1 MIYNI
6 SNFPYMGAD
15 YGPNPNMAYTQ
26 VMPAAGMEY
35 IYDQTGTRYSVPMGR
50 DNLFFYDSQNF
61 SPFEFYKNYGISGA
75 EPITGDGKD
84 LTQPVNK
91 TGTGI
96 EGVQTINPYNF
107 KDSGIMGANNVAAF
121 EQATQDRIS
130 RLRNPGKIAEFF
142 YDKIPS
148 MRPQTLGDVMR
159 EGYQKP
165 GVGLPSFAG
174 ILASA
179 LPSSFDNMT
188 RGEQAFTYSQ
198 MGYTDPRTNMPNKD
212 AYGYNVVSAFGN
224 YAALVDKRAQ
234 IAEDFFKKRGYY
246 RPIDKYYLDQ
256 KRKKTDIISD
266 MGLVNKA
273 LEQEDIISQKIKED
287 FRQKQIIEAEIARK
301 EKEAA
306 EIARKAE
313 LARRQNI
320 VDKQKEESGFTTSG
334 GAGNYRSDR
343 DHSGPGGYGGTGRAS
358 REARSTDLGF
368 SDIRLKENVELIGK
382 SPSNINIYKF
392 NYKNIPTTY
401 QGAMAHEVP
410 WASVKHNNGYMMIDY
425 SKIDV
430 ELKEWQK

>member
-6 SNFPYMGAD
+6 SNFPYMGAN
-15 YGPNPNMAYTQ
+15 YGPNPNMAYTT
-26 VMPAAGMEY
+26 VMPASGMEY

-61 SPFEFYKNYGISGA
+61 SPFEFYKNYGVSGA
-75 EPITGDGKD
+75 DPITGDGKN
-84 LTQPVNK
+84 LTQPV
-91 TGTGI
+91 TGGI
-96 EGVQTINPYNF
+96 DSIRDINPYNF
-107 KDSGIMGANNVAAF
+107 KDSGIMSANNVAAF

-165 GVGLPSFAG
+165 GIGLPSLAG
-174 ILASA
+174 ILASV

-198 MGYTDPRTNMPNKD
+198 MGYTDPRTNIANKD

-273 LEQEDIISQKIKED
+273 KEQEDIISQKILDD
-287 FRQKQIIEAEIARK
+287 FREKQIIEAEIARK

-306 EIARKAE
+306 EIARKAAIE
-313 LARRQNI
+313 KANI
-320 VDKQKEESGFTTSG
+320 AATLGFDVSG
-334 GAGNYRSDR
+334 GAGGTYDRGRDYSGASDKTAGDRARTR
-343 DHSGPGGYGGTGRAS
+343 D
-358 REARSTDLGF
+358 ARKSDLGF

-410 WASVKHNNGYMMIDY
+410 WASVKHDNGYMMIDY

>member
-6 SNFPYMGAD
+6 SNFPYMGAN
-15 YGPNPNMAYTQ
+15 YGPNPNMAYTT
-26 VMPAAGMEY
+26 VMPASGMEY

-61 SPFEFYKNYGISGA
+61 SPFEFYKNYGVSGA
-75 EPITGDGKD
+75 DPITGDGKN
-84 LTQPVNK
+84 LTQPV
-91 TGTGI
+91 TGGI
-96 EGVQTINPYNF
+96 DSIRDINPYNF
-107 KDSGIMGANNVAAF
+107 KDSGIMSANNVAAF

-165 GVGLPSFAG
+165 GVGFPSLVG

-198 MGYTDPRTNMPNKD
+198 MGYTDPRTNIANKD

-273 LEQEDIISQKIKED
+273 KEQEDIISQKILDD
-287 FRQKQIIEAEIARK
+287 FREKQIIEAEIARK

-306 EIARKAE
+306 EAARIAE
-313 LARRQNI
+313 LSRRQTI
-320 VDKQKEESGFTTSG
+320 VDAQKATTGFTTSG

-410 WASVKHNNGYMMIDY
+410 WASVKHDNGYMMIDY

>member
-1 MIYNI
+1 M
-6 SNFPYMGAD
+6 S
-15 YGPNPNMAYTQ
+15 
-26 VMPAAGMEY
+26 
-35 IYDQTGTRYSVPMGR
+35 
-50 DNLFFYDSQNF
+50 
-61 SPFEFYKNYGISGA
+61 
-75 EPITGDGKD
+75 
-84 LTQPVNK
+84 
-91 TGTGI
+91 
-96 EGVQTINPYNF
+96 
-107 KDSGIMGANNVAAF
+107 ANNVAAF

-165 GVGLPSFAG
+165 GVGFPSLVG

-198 MGYTDPRTNMPNKD
+198 MGYTDPRTNIANKD

-256 KRKKTDIISD
+256 KRKKTNIISD

-273 LEQEDIISQKIKED
+273 KEQEDITNKIILDD

-306 EIARKAE
+306 EIARKAAIE
-313 LARRQNI
+313 KANI
-320 VDKQKEESGFTTSG
+320 AATPGFDVSG
-334 GAGNYRSDR
+334 GAGGTYDRGRDYSGASDKTAGDRARTR
-343 DHSGPGGYGGTGRAS
+343 D
-358 REARSTDLGF
+358 ARKSDLGF

-410 WASVKHNNGYMMIDY
+410 WASVKHDNGYMMIDY

>member
-1 MIYNI
+1 VIYNI

-15 YGPNPNMAYTQ
+15 YGPNPNYGLPAIT

-35 IYDQTGTRYSVPMGR
+35 IYDQTGTRYSVPIGR

-61 SPFEFYKNYGISGA
+61 SPFEFYKNYGVSGA
-75 EPITGDGKD
+75 EPITGDGKN
-84 LTQPVNK
+84 LTQPV
-91 TGTGI
+91 TGGI
-96 EGVQTINPYNF
+96 DSIRNINPYNF

-142 YDKIPS
+142 YNKIPS

-165 GVGLPSFAG
+165 GIGLPSLTG
-174 ILASA
+174 ILASV

-256 KRKKTDIISD
+256 KRKKTDTISD
-266 MGLVNKA
+266 MGLINKA
-273 LEQEDIISQKIKED
+273 KEQEEIFNKKILED

-410 WASVKHNNGYMMIDY
+410 WASVKHDNGYMMIDY

>member
-6 SNFPYMGAD
+6 SNFPYMGAN
-15 YGPNPNMAYTQ
+15 YGPNPNMAYTT
-26 VMPAAGMEY
+26 VMPASGMEY

-61 SPFEFYKNYGISGA
+61 SPFEFYKNYGVSGA
-75 EPITGDGKD
+75 DPITGDGKN
-84 LTQPVNK
+84 LTQPV
-91 TGTGI
+91 TGGI
-96 EGVQTINPYNF
+96 DSIRDINPYNF
-107 KDSGIMGANNVAAF
+107 KDSGIMSANNVAAF

-165 GVGLPSFAG
+165 GVGFPSLVG

-198 MGYTDPRTNMPNKD
+198 MGYTDPRTNIANKD

-273 LEQEDIISQKIKED
+273 KEQEDIVSQKILED

-306 EIARKAE
+306 EKARIEAMKKANIAATP
-313 LARRQNI
+313 
-320 VDKQKEESGFTTSG
+320 GFDVSG
-334 GAGNYRSDR
+334 GAGGTYDRGRDYSGASDKTAGDRARTR
-343 DHSGPGGYGGTGRAS
+343 D
-358 REARSTDLGF
+358 ARKSDLGF

-392 NYKNIPTTY
+392 NYKDNPTTY
-401 QGAMAHEVP
+401 QGVMAHEVP
-410 WASVKHNNGYMMIDY
+410 WANVEHDNGYMMVDY
-425 SKIDV
+425 NKVDV
-430 ELKEWQK
+430 EFKQWQK

>member
-1 MIYNI
+1 MSIYNI
-6 SNFPYMGAD
+6 SNFPYMGKD

-26 VMPAAGMEY
+26 VMPASGMEY

-61 SPFEFYKNYGISGA
+61 SPFDFYKNYGVSGA

-84 LTQPVNK
+84 LTQPVNA
-91 TGTGI
+91 GI
-96 EGVQTINPYNF
+96 DAIRESNPYNF
-107 KDSGIMGANNVAAF
+107 KDSGIMSANNVAAF

-142 YDKIPS
+142 YDKIPG

-165 GVGLPSFAG
+165 GVTLPSLAG
-174 ILASA
+174 ILASV

-198 MGYTDPRTNMPNKD
+198 MGYTDPRTNMGNKD

-224 YAALVDKRAQ
+224 YADLVDKRAK

-246 RPIDKYYLDQ
+246 RPIDQYYLNQ
-256 KRKKTDIISD
+256 KRKKTDMISD

-273 LEQEDIISQKIKED
+273 LEQEDIVSQKIKEQ
-287 FRQKQIIEAEIARK
+287 FREKQRIEAEIARK

-306 EIARKAE
+306 EARRIAE
-313 LARRQNI
+313 LSRRQTI
-320 VDKQKEESGFTTSG
+320 VDAQKATTGFTTSG

-343 DHSGPGGYGGTGRAS
+343 DHSGAGGYGGTGRAS

-410 WASVKHNNGYMMIDY
+410 WASVKHDNGYMMIDY

>member
-1 MIYNI
+1 MSIYNI
-6 SNFPYMGAD
+6 SNFPYMGKD
-15 YGPNPNMAYTQ
+15 YGPGNRPYTQ
-26 VMPAAGMEY
+26 VMPAPGMEY
-35 IYDQTGTRYSVPMGR
+35 IYDQSGTRYSVPMGR

-61 SPFEFYKNYGISGA
+61 SPFDFYKNYGVSGA

-84 LTQPVNK
+84 LTQPVNA
-91 TGTGI
+91 GI
-96 EGVQTINPYNF
+96 DAIRESNPYNF
-107 KDSGIMGANNVAAF
+107 KDSGIMNANNVAAF

-142 YDKIPS
+142 YDKIPG

-165 GVGLPSFAG
+165 GVTLPSLAG
-174 ILASA
+174 ILASV

-198 MGYTDPRTNMPNKD
+198 MGYTDPRTNMGNKD

-224 YAALVDKRAQ
+224 YADLVDKRAK

-246 RPIDKYYLDQ
+246 RPIDQYYLNQ
-256 KRKKTDIISD
+256 KRKKTDMISD

-273 LEQEDIISQKIKED
+273 LEQEDIVSQKIKEQ
-287 FRQKQIIEAEIARK
+287 FREKQRIEAEIARK

-306 EIARKAE
+306 EARRIAE
-313 LARRQNI
+313 LSRRQTI
-320 VDKQKEESGFTTSG
+320 VDAQKATTGFTTSG

-343 DHSGPGGYGGTGRAS
+343 DHSGAGGYGGTGRAS

-410 WASVKHNNGYMMIDY
+410 WASVKHDNGYMMIDY

>member
-1 MIYNI
+1 MSIYNI
-6 SNFPYMGAD
+6 SNFPYMGKD

-26 VMPAAGMEY
+26 VMPASGMEY
-35 IYDQTGTRYSVPMGR
+35 IYDQSGTRYSVPMGR

-61 SPFEFYKNYGISGA
+61 SPFDFYKNYGVSGA

-84 LTQPVNK
+84 LTQPVNA
-91 TGTGI
+91 GI
-96 EGVQTINPYNF
+96 DAIRESNPYNF
-107 KDSGIMGANNVAAF
+107 KDSGIMSANNVAAF

-142 YDKIPS
+142 YDKIPG

-165 GVGLPSFAG
+165 GVTLPSLAG
-174 ILASA
+174 ILASV

-198 MGYTDPRTNMPNKD
+198 MGYTDPRTNMGNKD

-224 YAALVDKRAQ
+224 YADLVDKRAK

-246 RPIDKYYLDQ
+246 RPIDQYYLNQ
-256 KRKKTDIISD
+256 KRKKTDMISD

-273 LEQEDIISQKIKED
+273 LEQEDIVSQKIKEQ
-287 FRQKQIIEAEIARK
+287 FREKQRIEAEIARK

-306 EIARKAE
+306 EARRIAE
-313 LARRQNI
+313 LSRRQTI
-320 VDKQKEESGFTTSG
+320 VDAQKATTGFTTSG

-343 DHSGPGGYGGTGRAS
+343 DHSGAGGYGGTGRAS

-410 WASVKHNNGYMMIDY
+410 WASVKHDNGYMMIDY

>member
-6 SNFPYMGAD
+6 SNFPYMGKD
-15 YGPNPNMAYTQ
+15 YGPGNRPYTQ
-26 VMPAAGMEY
+26 VMPAPGMEY

-91 TGTGI
+91 TRTGI

-107 KDSGIMGANNVAAF
+107 KDSGIMSANNVAAF

-174 ILASA
+174 ILASI

-198 MGYTDPRTNMPNKD
+198 MGYTDPRTNMANKD

-224 YAALVDKRAQ
+224 YANLVDKRAQ

-256 KRKKTDIISD
+256 KRKKTDMISD
-266 MGLVNKA
+266 IGLVNKA
-273 LEQEDIISQKIKED
+273 KEQEDIISQKILED
-287 FRQKQIIEAEIARK
+287 FREKQKIEAEIAKK

-306 EIARKAE
+306 EREAQRI
-313 LARRQNI
+313 LNIQNTQRALDRSRI
-320 VDKQKEESGFTTSG
+320 ERAYREETGGQGGSYATGKSGVQ
-334 GAGNYRSDR
+334 SDGSYN
-343 DHSGPGGYGGTGRAS
+343 DPFDPGGG
-358 REARSTDLGF
+358 E
-368 SDIRLKENVELIGK
+368 
-382 SPSNINIYKF
+382 
-392 NYKNIPTTY
+392 
-401 QGAMAHEVP
+401 
-410 WASVKHNNGYMMIDY
+410 
-425 SKIDV
+425 
-430 ELKEWQK
+430 

>member
-1 MIYNI
+1 VIYNI

-15 YGPNPNMAYTQ
+15 YGPNPNMAYTT
-26 VMPAAGMEY
+26 VMPAPGMEY

-61 SPFEFYKNYGISGA
+61 SPFNFYENYGVSGA
-75 EPITGDGKD
+75 KKIDQIGGSGSESGSG
-84 LTQPVNK
+84 

-148 MRPQTLGDVMR
+148 IRPQTLGDVMR
-159 EGYQKP
+159 KGYQKP
-165 GVGLPSFAG
+165 GVGLPSLAG

-198 MGYTDPRTNMPNKD
+198 MGYTDPKTNMPNKD

-256 KRKKTDIISD
+256 KRKKTDMISD

-273 LEQEDIISQKIKED
+273 LEQEDIVSQKILEE
-287 FRQKQIIEAEIARK
+287 FREKQRIEAEIARK

-306 EIARKAE
+306 EAARIAE
-313 LARRQNI
+313 LSRRQTI
-320 VDKQKEESGFTTSG
+320 VDAQKAITGFTTSG
-334 GAGNYRSDR
+334 GEGNYRSDR

-368 SDIRLKENVELIGK
+368 SDIRLKENIELIGK

-410 WASVKHNNGYMMIDY
+410 WASVKHDNGYMMIDY

>member
-1 MIYNI
+1 
-6 SNFPYMGAD
+6 MGAD

-26 VMPAAGMEY
+26 VMPATGMEY

-61 SPFEFYKNYGISGA
+61 SPFEFYKNYGVSGA
-75 EPITGDGKD
+75 DPITGKILKDGKN
-84 LTQPVNK
+84 LTQPV
-91 TGTGI
+91 TGGI
-96 EGVQTINPYNF
+96 DSIRNIDPYNF
-107 KDSGIMGANNVAAF
+107 KDSGIMSANNVAAF

-165 GVGLPSFAG
+165 GVGLPSLAG

-212 AYGYNVVSAFGN
+212 AYGYNIVSAFGN

-256 KRKKTDIISD
+256 KRKKTDMISD

-273 LEQEDIISQKIKED
+273 KEQEDIISQKIKED

-306 EIARKAE
+306 EAARIAE
-313 LARRQNI
+313 LSRRQTI
-320 VDKQKEESGFTTSG
+320 VDAQKATTGFTTSG

-410 WASVKHNNGYMMIDY
+410 WASVKHDNGYMMIDY

>member
-6 SNFPYMGAD
+6 SNFPYMGAN
-15 YGPNPNMAYTQ
+15 YGPNPNMAYTT
-26 VMPAAGMEY
+26 VMPASGMEY

-61 SPFEFYKNYGISGA
+61 SPFEFYKNYGVSGA
-75 EPITGDGKD
+75 DPITGDGKN
-84 LTQPVNK
+84 LTQPV
-91 TGTGI
+91 TGGI
-96 EGVQTINPYNF
+96 DSIRDINPYNF
-107 KDSGIMGANNVAAF
+107 KDSGIMSANNVAAF

-165 GVGLPSFAG
+165 GIGLPSLAG
-174 ILASA
+174 ILASV

-273 LEQEDIISQKIKED
+273 KEQEDIISQKILDD
-287 FRQKQIIEAEIARK
+287 FREKQIIEAEIARK

-306 EIARKAE
+306 EIARKAAIE
-313 LARRQNI
+313 KANI
-320 VDKQKEESGFTTSG
+320 AATLGFDVSG
-334 GAGNYRSDR
+334 GAGGTYDRGRDYSGASDKTAGDRARTR
-343 DHSGPGGYGGTGRAS
+343 D
-358 REARSTDLGF
+358 ARKSDLGF

-410 WASVKHNNGYMMIDY
+410 WASVKHDNGYMMIDY

>member
-15 YGPNPNMAYTQ
+15 YGPNPNMAYTT
-26 VMPAAGMEY
+26 VMPASGMEY

-61 SPFEFYKNYGISGA
+61 SPFEFYKNYGVSGA
-75 EPITGDGKD
+75 DPITGDGKN
-84 LTQPVNK
+84 LTQPV
-91 TGTGI
+91 TGGI
-96 EGVQTINPYNF
+96 DSIRDINPYNF
-107 KDSGIMGANNVAAF
+107 KDSGIMSANNVAAF

-165 GVGLPSFAG
+165 GVGFPSLVG

-198 MGYTDPRTNMPNKD
+198 MGYTDPRTNIANKD

-273 LEQEDIISQKIKED
+273 KEQEDIISQKILDD
-287 FRQKQIIEAEIARK
+287 FREKQIIEAEIARK

-306 EIARKAE
+306 EIARKAAIE
-313 LARRQNI
+313 KANI
-320 VDKQKEESGFTTSG
+320 AATPGFDVSG
-334 GAGNYRSDR
+334 GAGGTYDRGRDYSGASDKTAGDRARTR
-343 DHSGPGGYGGTGRAS
+343 D
-358 REARSTDLGF
+358 ARKSDLGF

-410 WASVKHNNGYMMIDY
+410 WASVKHDNGYMMIDY

>member
-1 MIYNI
+1 M
-6 SNFPYMGAD
+6 S
-15 YGPNPNMAYTQ
+15 
-26 VMPAAGMEY
+26 
-35 IYDQTGTRYSVPMGR
+35 
-50 DNLFFYDSQNF
+50 
-61 SPFEFYKNYGISGA
+61 
-75 EPITGDGKD
+75 
-84 LTQPVNK
+84 
-91 TGTGI
+91 
-96 EGVQTINPYNF
+96 
-107 KDSGIMGANNVAAF
+107 ANNVAAF

-130 RLRNPGKIAEFF
+130 RLRNPGRIAEFF
-142 YDKIPS
+142 YDKIPG

-165 GVGLPSFAG
+165 GVGFPSLAG

-198 MGYTDPRTNMPNKD
+198 MGYTDPRTNMANKD

-224 YAALVDKRAQ
+224 YANLVDKRAK

-246 RPIDKYYLDQ
+246 RPIDQYYLNQ
-256 KRKKTDIISD
+256 KSKKTDMISD

-273 LEQEDIISQKIKED
+273 LKQEDITSQKILD
-287 FRQKQIIEAEIARK
+287 QFREKQRIEAEIARK

-306 EIARKAE
+306 EAARLAE
-313 LARRQNI
+313 LSRRQTI
-320 VDKQKEESGFTTSG
+320 VDAQKATTGFTTSG

-368 SDIRLKENVELIGK
+368 SDIRLKENIELIGK

-392 NYKNIPTTY
+392 NYKNIPTIY

-410 WASVKHNNGYMMIDY
+410 WASVRHDNGYMMIDY
-425 SKIDV
+425 GKIDV

>member
-1 MIYNI
+1 
-6 SNFPYMGAD
+6 
-15 YGPNPNMAYTQ
+15 
-26 VMPAAGMEY
+26 
-35 IYDQTGTRYSVPMGR
+35 
-50 DNLFFYDSQNF
+50 
-61 SPFEFYKNYGISGA
+61 
-75 EPITGDGKD
+75 
-84 LTQPVNK
+84 
-91 TGTGI
+91 
-96 EGVQTINPYNF
+96 
-107 KDSGIMGANNVAAF
+107 
-121 EQATQDRIS
+121 
-130 RLRNPGKIAEFF
+130 
-142 YDKIPS
+142 
-148 MRPQTLGDVMR
+148 
-159 EGYQKP
+159 
-165 GVGLPSFAG
+165 
-174 ILASA
+174 
-179 LPSSFDNMT
+179 MT

-198 MGYTDPRTNMPNKD
+198 MGYTDPRTNIANKD

-273 LEQEDIISQKIKED
+273 KEQEDIISQKILDD
-287 FRQKQIIEAEIARK
+287 FREKQIIEAEIARK

-306 EIARKAE
+306 EIARKAAIE
-313 LARRQNI
+313 KANI
-320 VDKQKEESGFTTSG
+320 AATPGFDVSG
-334 GAGNYRSDR
+334 GAGGTYDRGRDYSGASDKTAGDRARTR
-343 DHSGPGGYGGTGRAS
+343 D
-358 REARSTDLGF
+358 ARKSDLGF

-410 WASVKHNNGYMMIDY
+410 WASVKHDNGYMMIDY

>member
-1 MIYNI
+1 
-6 SNFPYMGAD
+6 MGAN
-15 YGPNPNMAYTQ
+15 YGPNPNMAYTT
-26 VMPAAGMEY
+26 VMPASGMEY

-61 SPFEFYKNYGISGA
+61 SPFEFYKNYGVSGA
-75 EPITGDGKD
+75 DPITGDGKN
-84 LTQPVNK
+84 LTQPV
-91 TGTGI
+91 TGGI
-96 EGVQTINPYNF
+96 DSIRDINPYNF
-107 KDSGIMGANNVAAF
+107 KDSGIMSANNVAAF

-165 GVGLPSFAG
+165 GVGFPSLVG

-198 MGYTDPRTNMPNKD
+198 MGYTDPRTNIANKD

-273 LEQEDIISQKIKED
+273 KEQEDIISQKILDD
-287 FRQKQIIEAEIARK
+287 FREKQIIEAEIARK

-306 EIARKAE
+306 EIARKAAIE
-313 LARRQNI
+313 KANI
-320 VDKQKEESGFTTSG
+320 AATPGCDVSG
-334 GAGNYRSDR
+334 GAGGTYDRGRDYSGASDKTAGDRARTR
-343 DHSGPGGYGGTGRAS
+343 D
-358 REARSTDLGF
+358 ARKSDLGF

-410 WASVKHNNGYMMIDY
+410 WASVKHDNGYMMIDY

>member
-1 MIYNI
+1 
-6 SNFPYMGAD
+6 MGAD
-15 YGPNPNMAYTQ
+15 YGPNPNMAYTT
-26 VMPAAGMEY
+26 VMPAPGMEY

-61 SPFEFYKNYGISGA
+61 SPFNFYENYGVSGA
-75 EPITGDGKD
+75 KKIDQIGGSGSESGSG
-84 LTQPVNK
+84 

-148 MRPQTLGDVMR
+148 IRPQTLGDVMR
-159 EGYQKP
+159 KGYQKP
-165 GVGLPSFAG
+165 GVGLPSLAG

-198 MGYTDPRTNMPNKD
+198 MGYTDPKTNMPNKD

-256 KRKKTDIISD
+256 KRKKTDMISD

-273 LEQEDIISQKIKED
+273 LEQEDIVSQKILEE
-287 FRQKQIIEAEIARK
+287 FREKQRIEAEIARK

-306 EIARKAE
+306 EAARIAE
-313 LARRQNI
+313 LSRRQTI
-320 VDKQKEESGFTTSG
+320 VDAQKAITGFTTSG
-334 GAGNYRSDR
+334 GEGNYRSDR

-368 SDIRLKENVELIGK
+368 SDIRLKENIELIGK

-410 WASVKHNNGYMMIDY
+410 WASVKHDNGYMMIDY

>member
-15 YGPNPNMAYTQ
+15 YGPNPNMAYTT
-26 VMPAAGMEY
+26 VMPAPGMEY

-61 SPFEFYKNYGISGA
+61 SPFEFYKNYGVSGA
-75 EPITGDGKD
+75 KKIDQIGGSGSGG
-84 LTQPVNK
+84 
-91 TGTGI
+91 GTGI
-96 EGVQTINPYNF
+96 ESVQTINPYNF
-107 KDSGIMGANNVAAF
+107 KDSGIMSANNVAAF

-165 GVGLPSFAG
+165 GVGFPSLLG

-256 KRKKTDIISD
+256 KRKKTDMISD
-266 MGLVNKA
+266 IGLVNKA
-273 LEQEDIISQKIKED
+273 KEQEDIVSQKILED
-287 FRQKQIIEAEIARK
+287 FREKQKIEAEIARK

-306 EIARKAE
+306 EKARIEAMKKA
-313 LARRQNI
+313 NI
-320 VDKQKEESGFTTSG
+320 PSSPGFDVSG
-334 GAGNYRSDR
+334 GAGGTYDRGFDYSGAGDKTASDSKRTEDRRS
-343 DHSGPGGYGGTGRAS
+343 S
-358 REARSTDLGF
+358 DLGF

-392 NYKNIPTTY
+392 NYKNISTTY

-410 WASVKHNNGYMMIDY
+410 WASVKHDNGYMMIDY

>member
-15 YGPNPNMAYTQ
+15 YGPNPNQAYTA

-61 SPFEFYKNYGISGA
+61 SPFKFYENYGVSGA
-75 EPITGDGKD
+75 KKIDQIGGSGSGG
-84 LTQPVNK
+84 
-91 TGTGI
+91 GTGI
-96 EGVQTINPYNF
+96 ESVQTINPYNF
-107 KDSGIMGANNVAAF
+107 KDSGIMSANNVAAF

-165 GVGLPSFAG
+165 GIGFPSLAG

-256 KRKKTDIISD
+256 KRKKTDTISD

-273 LEQEDIISQKIKED
+273 KEQEEIFNKKILED
-287 FRQKQIIEAEIARK
+287 FRQKQIIEAEIAKK
-301 EKEAA
+301 EKETA

-392 NYKNIPTTY
+392 NYKNIPITY

-410 WASVKHNNGYMMIDY
+410 WASVKHDNGYMMIDY